1 MMEPLILISNL
12 ILLVITGFYA
22 WFTYRNL
29 KQVQQENNVYKNAL
43 ERQLKISAFP
53 HLYCDMQGGF
63 QGNIGQLELF
73 NVGSI
78 PAYDIH
84 LSLIGAYT
92 EESMDIASFM
102 RNHVQPRY
110 RKYPLQVD
118 KVGYYGIRTSMR
130 CPILPFQKKLTIA
143 TMLPLRPV
151 DIYALIQYRDILGG
165 NYYQVYCFSDL
176 DEKGNYRANILEPK
190 GFEPLERLHFYDM
203 DDANLSIADKSLPYY
218 VSDFVDLWNHS
229 LSFRMTTLYS
239 EETEVLQE
247 VREM

>member
-1 MMEPLILISNL
+1 MEPLILISNL

-22 WFTYRNL
+22 WFTYRTL
-29 KQVQQENNVYKNAL
+29 KQVQQENSVYKNAL
-43 ERQLKISAFP
+43 DRQLKISAFP

-63 QGNIGQLELF
+63 QENAGQLELF

-78 PAYDIH
+78 PAYDVH
-84 LSLIGAYT
+84 LSMIGAYT
-92 EESMDIASFM
+92 EESMDITSFM

-118 KVGYYGIRTSMR
+118 KVGYYGIRASMR
-130 CPILPFQKKLTIA
+130 CPILPFQKKLAIA
-143 TMLPLRPV
+143 TMLPLKPV

-203 DDANLSIADKSLPYY
+203 DDANISIADKSLPYY

-229 LSFRMTTLYS
+229 LSFRMMTLHS
-239 EETEVLQE
+239 EDTNVLQE
-247 VREM
+247 VQDI